1 MCSLPNHGLQSRVQ
15 DGKGTQTGMH
25 RSQNVKVKFMLLV
38 GTQLISYQLKV
49 QASNPTQR
57 VKGGGRSKSN
67 SALVGL

>member
-25 RSQNVKVKFMLLV
+25 RSQNVNIKFMLLV

-49 QASNPTQR
+49 QSHPEGE
-57 VKGGGRSKSN
+57 GGKVDLSQI
-67 SALVGL
+67 VP